1 MARLHNT
8 AKEANLFMERAMKER
23 EAVPIEGRIA
33 FLERLV
39 ERVKSMLFVS
49 ATGGQAHFF
58 SSV

>member
-1 MARLHNT
+1 M
-8 AKEANLFMERAMKER
+8 
-23 EAVPIEGRIA
+23 EGRIA

>member
-8 AKEANLFMERAMKER
+8 AKELNLFVDRAMKEK
-23 EAVPIEGRIA
+23 EAIAMEGRMA

-39 ERVKSMLFVS
+39 ERVRSMLFVS
-49 ATGGQAHFF
+49 VSGGQAHFF